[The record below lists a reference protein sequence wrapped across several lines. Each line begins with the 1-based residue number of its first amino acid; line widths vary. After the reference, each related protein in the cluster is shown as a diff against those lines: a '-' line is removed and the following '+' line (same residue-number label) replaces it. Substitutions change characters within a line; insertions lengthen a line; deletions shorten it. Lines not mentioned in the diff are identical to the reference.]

1 MKIQKEVTI
10 LQLNDVH
17 GYLNSHQELF
27 YENSTLVYRKC
38 GGYARI
44 ATQIKEL
51 REQSKNV
58 LLLDCGDTFHGT
70 FPVIDTKGE
79 ILIPILNDLN
89 FTAMTAHWD
98 FAYGPKHLNYLVNK
112 LNYPLLAANVY
123 DKKTK
128 QLIYPP
134 VLIKEIDGL
143 KIGIIGLACNIV
155 DKAMPASFSEGIYFT
170 DGTAELPVYINQLR
184 NENKVDIIILLSH
197 NGFPQDVELIKHNKG
212 VDVVLSGHT
221 HNRLYKPFVVND
233 TIIIQSGSHGSFIGK
248 LELTIADNKILHHEH
263 SLIEV
268 TENIIPDNEIQNKID
283 TALLPY
289 SYLQDK
295 VGETLESLNR
305 GLSVECTMDNFLLK
319 SIKQSVDADVY
330 FSNGWRYG
338 APIPKGDICLN
349 DLYNIVPMNAEISTV
364 ELKGSEIFELLE
376 NNLENTFSNEPL
388 YQMGGYVKRTLGLTV
403 YFKSEN
409 PNNSRVQ
416 FIFINGKELNPDK
429 VYKAAFLTEQGVAKK
444 FGINRKGTGLHAVK
458 AMQAFLKNNSPVSIS
473 LDKTFILI

>member
-1 MKIQKEVTI
+1 MKKQITI

-27 YENSTLVYRKC
+27 YENSNLVYREC

-44 ATQIKEL
+44 ATQIKKI
-51 REQSKNV
+51 REESKNV

-70 FPVIDTKGE
+70 FPVIDSKGE

-89 FTAMTAHWD
+89 FAAMTAHWD
-98 FAYGPKHLNYLVNK
+98 FAYGPKHLDHLVSK

-123 DKKTK
+123 SKKTK
-128 QLIYPP
+128 QLVYPP
-134 VLIKEIDGL
+134 VLIAEIDGL

-155 DKAMPASFSEGIYFT
+155 DKVMPAFFSDGIYFT

-212 VDVVLSGHT
+212 VDVVLSAHT
-221 HNRLYKPFVVND
+221 HNRLYKPFIVNN
-233 TIIIQSGSHGSFIGK
+233 TIIIQSGCHGSFIGK
-248 LELTIADNKILHHEH
+248 LELIIEENKIAYYEH

-268 TENIIPDNEIQNKID
+268 SKNIIPDTVIQNKINA
-283 TALLPY
+283 ALLPY
-289 SYLQDK
+289 TYLQDK
-295 VGETLESLNR
+295 VGETLEPLNR
-305 GLSVECTMDNFLLK
+305 GLSAECTMDNFLLE
-319 SIKQSVDADVY
+319 SIKQSVVADVY

-338 APIPKGDICLN
+338 APIAKGDICLN
-349 DLYNIVPMNAEISTV
+349 DLYNIVPMNAEVSTV
-364 ELKGSEIFELLE
+364 ELKGSEIFELIE
-376 NNLENTFSNEPL
+376 SNLESTFSIEPL
-388 YQMGGYVKRTLGLTV
+388 HQMGGYIKRTLGLSV

-416 FIFINGKELNPDK
+416 FIFINGIELNPDK
-429 VYKAAFLTEQGVAKK
+429 VYKAAFLTEQSVAKK
-444 FGINRKGTGLHAVK
+444 FGINRKAAGINAVE
-458 AMQAFLKNNSPVSIS
+458 AMQIFLKNNNPISIS